1 MEGRN
6 AWRHP
11 WPSPF
16 RADLLQRQVAV
27 KAQAEGSRTTRQVE
41 ALEQFAVARQ
51 HDGSM
56 LRSNLGDLGDLA
68 IFEGIVVEG
77 VEAAHAQQPG
87 QPVKVRVSDAQHP

>member
-16 RADLLQRQVAV
+16 RADLVQRQVAV

-56 LRSNLGDLGDLA
+56 LRSDLGDLA

>member
-16 RADLLQRQVAV
+16 LADLVQRQVAV

-56 LRSNLGDLGDLA
+56 LRSDLGDLA

>member
-16 RADLLQRQVAV
+16 RADLVQRQVAV

-56 LRSNLGDLGDLA
+56 LRSDLGDLGDLA

>member
-16 RADLLQRQVAV
+16 RADLVQRQVAV

-51 HDGSM
+51 HDVSM
-56 LRSNLGDLGDLA
+56 PRSDLGDLA

>member
-51 HDGSM
+51 HDGST
-56 LRSNLGDLGDLA
+56 LRSDLGDLA

>member
-16 RADLLQRQVAV
+16 RAELVQRQVAV

-56 LRSNLGDLGDLA
+56 LRSDLGDLA

>member
-56 LRSNLGDLGDLA
+56 LRSDLGDLA